1 MCSLNIREYHSFNN
15 FMKNRQGNDFWYN
28 DKTIL
33 VSRSFLSMEN
43 QTEKREAVV
52 EQKFDRN
59 N

>member
-1 MCSLNIREYHSFNN
+1 
-15 FMKNRQGNDFWYN
+15 MKNRQGNDFWYN
-28 DKTIL
+28 DKKIL